1 MYCKGKE
8 EHTMRMHPSRLAGLS
23 LLIFVVLMLG
33 ACSRAPLQGAASAT
47 ATPAPTPTP
56 TPEVVIE
63 AEPIVQEGQDGEE
76 EPVVAVVGDTG
87 VAGIENGVMLA
98 STMLE
103 SHIKNLASEDFG
115 EVKDLLIDLASGN
128 VLYAKVE
135 HGGFLNIGENEV
147 MVPLAALQWSA
158 VDEGFII
165 TTSGAELFDAWPDLD
180 ASWPDATNPAWD
192 DQVVKFWDNAGVNIP
207 WGASPAPTQVGWV
220 STLSDAELSLGA
232 DTNAEIEDFMIDLSQ
247 SRATYVLLA
256 ADRGLF
262 DDSNLHA
269 LPYSALTIGTT
280 DEGELV
286 FTPAIGM
293 DVLAGAPSVAPD
305 TLEGGVVFDE
315 SWDDAMDTYWA
326 EAGYPVAVAAA
337 GTDGAAGSSEQAP
350 RAGGA
355 GVAGA
360 ENVMMLASKLLDTT
374 VENTADEG
382 LGEVSDLYVDAPT
395 GNVLFATIEHGG
407 FLNIGEKNLPVP
419 LSGLEWNW
427 DKEKLILPM
436 RKEAL
441 ESFPDIE
448 EDWETTFDP
457 GWIVVGAFW
466 RDAGYGSP
474 LLEQEVKPELV
485 LRASKLIGYGFGT
498 YQAPGLG
505 NVRDLIV
512 DLENSKIQYVVLS
525 LADADIYGQEWRIV
539 PFEAFD
545 PAAFGDELAFP
556 QDFNADL
563 LRDAP
568 RIDEG
573 SLADLDTIHPG
584 WDDGIAQYW
593 SEAGYQVGE

>member
-1 MYCKGKE
+1 MYCKGNE

-584 WDDGIAQYW
+584 WDDEIAQYW

>member
-1 MYCKGKE
+1 
-8 EHTMRMHPSRLAGLS
+8 
-23 LLIFVVLMLG
+23 
-33 ACSRAPLQGAASAT
+33 
-47 ATPAPTPTP
+47 
-56 TPEVVIE
+56 
-63 AEPIVQEGQDGEE
+63 
-76 EPVVAVVGDTG
+76 
-87 VAGIENGVMLA
+87 
-98 STMLE
+98 
-103 SHIKNLASEDFG
+103 
-115 EVKDLLIDLASGN
+115 
-128 VLYAKVE
+128 
-135 HGGFLNIGENEV
+135 
-147 MVPLAALQWSA
+147 
-158 VDEGFII
+158 
-165 TTSGAELFDAWPDLD
+165 
-180 ASWPDATNPAWD
+180 
-192 DQVVKFWDNAGVNIP
+192 
-207 WGASPAPTQVGWV
+207 
-220 STLSDAELSLGA
+220 
-232 DTNAEIEDFMIDLSQ
+232 
-247 SRATYVLLA
+247 
-256 ADRGLF
+256 
-262 DDSNLHA
+262 
-269 LPYSALTIGTT
+269 
-280 DEGELV
+280 
-286 FTPAIGM
+286 
-293 DVLAGAPSVAPD
+293 
-305 TLEGGVVFDE
+305 
-315 SWDDAMDTYWA
+315 
-326 EAGYPVAVAAA
+326 
-337 GTDGAAGSSEQAP
+337 
-350 RAGGA
+350 
-355 GVAGA
+355 
-360 ENVMMLASKLLDTT
+360 MMLASKLLDTT

-498 YQAPGLG
+498 YQAPGSG

-584 WDDGIAQYW
+584 WDDEIAQYW